1 MRHQLVGPTAL
12 LTAVT
17 VAAGL
22 AFFAGRYS
30 GTTAEAAFTQAPAPS
45 ALPPEQV
52 PAGPQRPPYKPN
64 RPIAIVG
71 GLLIDATGAPP
82 RHDMTVVTKG
92 DRIVEIGPMD
102 QVHVPPGAL
111 VIDAAGMTIMPG
123 LIDSNQH
130 IVLNPMYS
138 TPDVGLPLEEFRKR
152 WEGNWARAE
161 HMAWVYL
168 MQGITSFRQTP
179 GPADLEL
186 AIKRKIERGEIAGS
200 RIFLGGS
207 LWMSKAHWERHLKQ
221 HNQTDPAAIKFIKH
235 KFEYNVIEDLK
246 NLDPNGWGQEGPDFN
261 FWKLYMWE
269 EPFDGVN
276 DFTDEELRYIIDRAH
291 KLGKI
296 IDVHAGGHNNG
307 LRRMLAFD
315 VDTLE
320 HPFYGNEI
328 IDWDIITGYVKK
340 GVIVDSLLQV
350 MIDGAERAADPH
362 RFNETLYVM
371 SMDQAEYRLLMRYR
385 DKMLWNLKRPSEP
398 GLAIYPEASG
408 RLGRSFD
415 AQMKAL
421 RTSKENLRRFIKA
434 GAKFSTGTD
443 TGAFMNFRQES
454 PYAREMMHLVEMGMT
469 PMDAIQSSTRNGA
482 EALGLLKEL
491 GTIEKG
497 KIADIIVVA
506 GNPLQN
512 MEAAMNRV
520 YAVVMGGVRYK

>member
-1 MRHQLVGPTAL
+1 MRQRWL
-12 LTAVT
+12 
-17 VAAGL
+17 GL
-22 AFFAGRYS
+22 ILPFLFFA
-30 GTTAEAAFTQAPAPS
+30 TTSRFEEASSAAFQAGTAPPTLPAD
-45 ALPPEQV
+45 QV
-52 PAGPQRPPYKPN
+52 PAGPQRPPYKPD

-71 GLLIDATGAPP
+71 GLLLDGTGAAP
-82 RHDMTVVTKG
+82 RHDMTVLTKG
-92 DRIVEIGPMD
+92 DRIVDVGPAD
-102 QVHVPPGAL
+102 QVVVPPGAL
-111 VIDAAGMTIMPG
+111 VVDAAGMTIMPG

-138 TPDVGLPLEEFRKR
+138 TPDVGLSLDKFKER
-152 WEGNWARAE
+152 WQGNWDRAE
-161 HMAWVYL
+161 RMNWVYL

-179 GPADLEL
+179 GPADFEL
-186 AIKRKIERGEIAGS
+186 SIKKKVERGEIAGS

-221 HNQTDPAAIKFIKH
+221 HNQTDPAAIDFIKH
-235 KFEYNVIEDLK
+235 HFEYNVIEDVK
-246 NLDPNGWGQEGPDFN
+246 DLDPNKWGQEGPDFN

-269 EPFDGVN
+269 EPFDGKN
-276 DFTDEELRYIIDRAH
+276 DFTDEELRYIIDRGH

-296 IDVHAGGHNNG
+296 IDVHCGGHNNG

-350 MIDGAERAADPH
+350 MIDAAERAADPH
-362 RFNETLYVM
+362 RFSETLYIM

-398 GLAIYPEASG
+398 GLAIYPEDSG

-415 AQMKAL
+415 QQMKAL
-421 RTSKENLRRFIKA
+421 KISKENMRRFIKA

-454 PYAREMMHLVEMGMT
+454 PYVREMMHMVEMGMS
-469 PMDAIQSSTRNGA
+469 PMDVIVASTKNGA
-482 EALGLLKEL
+482 EALGLLKEM

-497 KIADIIVVA
+497 KIADLIVVS
-506 GNPLQN
+506 GNPLLE
-512 MEAAMNRV
+512 MEKAMNRV

>member
-1 MRHQLVGPTAL
+1 MRKPFVVHAVMLSLLVGI
-12 LTAVT
+12 V
-17 VAAGL
+17 GL
-22 AFFAGRYS
+22 AVQASRV
-30 GTTAEAAFTQAPAPS
+30 GTRAEELLAQAAPP
-45 ALPPEQV
+45 ALPSEQV
-52 PAGPQRPPYKPN
+52 PGGPQRPPYKPD
-64 RPIAIVG
+64 RPVAIVG

-82 RHDMTVVTKG
+82 RHDMTVITKG

-102 QVHVPPGAL
+102 QVKPPPGAI
-111 VIDAAGMTIMPG
+111 VIDAAGMTVMPG

-138 TPDVGLPLEEFRKR
+138 TPDVGLSLDEFRRR
-152 WEGNWARAE
+152 WEGNWSRAE
-161 HMAWVYL
+161 RMAWVYL

-179 GPADLEL
+179 GPADVEL
-186 AIKRKIERGEIAGS
+186 KIKKRIEAGEIAGS

-221 HNQTDPAAIKFIKH
+221 HNQTDPAAIEFIKH

-276 DFTDEELRYIIDRAH
+276 DFTDAELRYIIERGH
-291 KLGKI
+291 SLGKI
-296 IDVHAGGHNNG
+296 IDVHAGGHNIG

-350 MIDGAERAADPH
+350 MIDAAERAADPE
-362 RFNETLYVM
+362 RFSETLYIM
-371 SMDQAEYRLLMRYR
+371 SMEPEEYRLLMRYR
-385 DKMLWNLKRPSEP
+385 DKMLWNLKRPTEP
-398 GLAIYPEASG
+398 GLALYPEGSG

-421 RTSKENLRRFIKA
+421 KTSKENMRRFIKA

-454 PYAREMMHLVEMGMT
+454 PYAREMMHMVEMGMT
-469 PMDAIQSSTRNGA
+469 PMDVIQASTRNGA
-482 EALGLLKEL
+482 EALGLEKEL

-506 GNPLQN
+506 GNPLLD
-512 MEAAMNRV
+512 MEAAMKRV
-520 YAVVMGGVRYK
+520 HSVVMGGVRYK